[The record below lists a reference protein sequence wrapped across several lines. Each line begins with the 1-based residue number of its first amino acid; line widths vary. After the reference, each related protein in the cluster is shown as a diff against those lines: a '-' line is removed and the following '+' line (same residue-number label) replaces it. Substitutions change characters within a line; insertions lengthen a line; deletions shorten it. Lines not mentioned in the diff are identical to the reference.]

1 MNYTVEWSPLA
12 VNELALAW
20 MGATD
25 QWSATHALHSLTQSL
40 ISTPFSAGR
49 PHGSTVRRIVV
60 SEFVGLAFDIVED
73 DKKVI
78 VQSCWLVG

>member
-12 VNELALAW
+12 VNELAAAW
-20 MGATD
+20 LEASD
-25 QWSATHALHSLTQSL
+25 QWNATHVLHSLTQSL
-40 ISTPFSAGR
+40 ASAPFTVGR
-49 PHGSTVRRIVV
+49 PHGSTVRRVV
-60 SEFVGLAFDIVED
+60 LSEPIGLAFDIIED